1 MHFIMKTSIPHQ
13 MKKFFYPFLV
23 LFIFILPLQAQS
35 VFNVNGL
42 CIAAPKTSH
51 LDEFVEFVNKELAPA
66 GINTL
71 ILRVDFNYAYESR
84 PELRDENPLSKEQ
97 VKQLVTVCKKN
108 GIELIPQVNLL
119 GHQSWAGTLNKLLA
133 VYPEFDE
140 TPHVEIPEK
149 YEWPN
154 ADGLYC
160 KSYCPLHPEVHDVVF
175 DLVDEIVE
183 VFEAKAF
190 HAGMDEV
197 FYLADSKC
205 PRCKGKDP
213 AQLYAGEITKI
224 NNHLNQ
230 NESRLWIW
238 GDRLIDASTSGI
250 GMWEASMNNT
260 WRAVDMIP
268 KSVIIADWHYERA
281 LPTPA
286 YFSLKGF
293 DVVACSWRKP
303 QVAIE
308 QVSMM
313 DDLKSNATPEMKE
326 NFLGV
331 MHTVWSPAEN
341 FMQAY
346 KNHKESDKDTESDVA
361 CFKAMT
367 AAVKSLN
374 NQQ

>member
-1 MHFIMKTSIPHQ
+1 MKPSNSNQ
-13 MKKFFYPFLV
+13 MKNLFYSLLLGFT
-23 LFIFILPLQAQS
+23 FISSSLAQNS
-35 VFNVNGL
+35 FEVNGL
-42 CIAAPKTSH
+42 CIAAPRSAQ
-51 LDEFVEFVNKELAPA
+51 LNEFVQFIDTEIAPA

-84 PELRDENPLSKEQ
+84 PELSEKNPLTKEQ
-97 VKQLVTVCKKN
+97 VKQLVAICKKHD
-108 GIELIPQVNLL
+108 IQLIPQVNLL
-119 GHQSWAGTLNKLLA
+119 GHQSWASTLNKLLA

-140 TPHVEIPEK
+140 TPHVKIPEK

-154 ADGLYC
+154 DDGLYC
-160 KSYCPLHPEVHDVVF
+160 KSYCPLHPDVHAVVF

-183 VFEAKAF
+183 VFESSAF

-197 FYLADSKC
+197 FYLADEKC
-205 PRCKGKDP
+205 PRCMGKDP

-224 NNHLNQ
+224 SDHLNE
-230 NESRLWIW
+230 NNAKLWIW
-238 GDRLIDASTSGI
+238 GDRLIDASNSGI

-268 KSVIIADWHYERA
+268 TSVIIADWHYEKA
-281 LPTPA
+281 IPTPA

-303 QVAIE
+303 QVARD

-313 DDLKSNATPEMKE
+313 KDLQNNSTPEMKE
-326 NFLGV
+326 NMLGV
-331 MHTVWSPAEN
+331 MHTVWSSAEN
-341 FMQAY
+341 FMKAY
-346 KNHKESDKDTESDVA
+346 KSFKDTDKDAESDVA

-367 AAVKSLN
+367 LAVQSLEKN
-374 NQQ
+374 